1 MKNIVFITS
10 RLDKNHGGL
19 TASMLNKARILYEQ
33 KNVITSI
40 LTFHADQ
47 NFEEVR
53 SLIEDRYDLRYK
65 AKIYNIN
72 NYFRERHVNF
82 SNTKY
87 TIEIDNYISVK
98 IHESIYEYYKNGLK
112 ELEIVYNGNRIKEVK
127 HFNKNNN
134 CLSKDILDN
143 NGYLYM
149 KNYYLNGY
157 LSRQVFYRRDQT
169 SFLTREFNASNQSN
183 QIKSIILFE
192 EETTRFSSFNQ
203 FKRYFINLFVKKPV
217 TYLVSETRGQDPAVL
232 EFNNPIAK
240 KIYMTHSIHI
250 RPGTDIIRA
259 GNRPVLNNLNTVDA
273 LVLLTKKQKKDIIN
287 RFGYRNNYYVI
298 PHSIELPDIK
308 KKKVNNKVVIIARLH
323 SEKRLE
329 HCVKAFQNVVKSV
342 PDAKL
347 QIYGDGDEKDN
358 LQKLINELHLN
369 ESVKLEG
376 FSTNIDEILQ
386 SAECSLNTSYYEGFP
401 LSIQESLAN
410 GTPII
415 AYDIKYGPS
424 DMIDHDKNGFL
435 VEEGNID
442 ELSKIIIKYLS
453 KSREQK
459 SQYSNNAIEKA
470 ELYSNKRFSDEWF
483 DLFEDLNKD
492 SVNFNPSVKLSNVTN
507 SKFHKLNY
515 KIIID
520 VKLNS
525 LDHINPI
532 FKANFYHRSTLNDL
546 ENKKYDTLNPKIIS
560 VKDDSYTLQ
569 VNFDAKK
576 FKAKEIYDLSL
587 SLQYGSK
594 YFDIRIGNNRKE
606 IDINAISYKKCKPYF
621 TKDHDN
627 LSFKL

>member
-217 TYLVSETRGQDPAVL
+217 TYLVSEARGQDPAVL

>member
-33 KNVITSI
+33 KNVTTSI

-217 TYLVSETRGQDPAVL
+217 TYLVSEARGQDPAVL